1 MGRFSCKIGPGGS
14 RESKILTLCW
24 DRLSAHSDECGP
36 GQAHDVTAFP
46 ALMQELDCDPE
57 QLLGDKGY
65 DSNARKVKKF
75 I

>member
-1 MGRFSCKIGPGGS
+1 
-14 RESKILTLCW
+14 
-24 DRLSAHSDECGP
+24 LSAHSDECGP